1 VPLRSNPPSASPPN
15 DRAIP
20 PALLD
25 LADADRWAAGV
36 LLVAAHPDDETIGAG
51 GVLRHL
57 PLTAIVHVTDGAP
70 RDRRWWGD
78 PAIESREAYAAVRRI
93 ELARALAHAGV
104 SPRRMRTL
112 AREDQRASF
121 DLAGL
126 TRDVARVIRELRP
139 GVVLTHGYEGGHP
152 DHDATAF
159 GVHAARAMME
169 REGDGVP
176 PIILEFTSYFARG
189 EGIAT
194 GEFIAR
200 EGCDAVDVSLSDR
213 DREGKRRML
222 ACFATQ
228 RETLAQFAV
237 GDVERFRRAPEYDF
251 ARPPHDGTLHYER
264 FDWGITGE
272 EWRARAAE
280 ALDSLG
286 IAGAVPC

>member
-1 VPLRSNPPSASPPN
+1 VPPHSNSPSASPPN
-15 DRAIP
+15 RRIIP
-20 PALLD
+20 APLLD

-57 PLTAIVHVTDGAP
+57 PVSAILHVTDGAP

-78 PAIESREAYAAVRRI
+78 AAIESREGYAAVRRI
-93 ELARALAHAGV
+93 EMARALAHAGI
-104 SPRRMRTL
+104 SARRMRCL
-112 AREDQRASF
+112 GREDQRASLGLA
-121 DLAGL
+121 DLG
-126 TRDVARVIRELRP
+126 RDVARMIRELRP
-139 GVVLTHGYEGGHP
+139 GAVLTHGYEGGHP
-152 DHDATAF
+152 DHDAAAF
-159 GVHAARAMME
+159 AVHAARAMME
-169 REGDGVP
+169 REGDADP

-200 EGCDAVDVSLSDR
+200 EGCGPVDVPLSEA

-222 ACFATQ
+222 ECFATQ

-237 GDVERFRRAPEYDF
+237 GDAERFRRAPEYDF
-251 ARPPHDGTLHYER
+251 TRAPHEGTLHYER
-264 FDWGITGE
+264 FDWGTTGD

-280 ALDSLG
+280 ALDALG
-286 IAGAVPC
+286 IGGAVPC